1 MTEYKEVIERI
12 SRILF
17 EEDPIGI
24 NFEENTDEYDP
35 EARTIAPRLKN
46 CETIEEIQI
55 VVHEEFCKW
64 FDQKIAGDLGGYRKI
79 AERIWTVQHA
89 PQIE

>member
-64 FDQKIAGDLGGYRKI
+64 FDQKIAGDLGNYRKI
-79 AERIWTVQHA
+79 AERIWAMQHA
-89 PQIE
+89 PRIE